1 MATKMMFVC
10 SCGALFD
17 IGDSTDMEA
26 HIDIHTSHA
35 VAESVVHE
43 STTPSTLTSVQDGL
57 IVQIRTKRDND
68 RLERVVLAEYPA
80 GSGKWWRC
88 GRQSQS
94 DWSSL
99 VSLDSMGAVAYPF
112 RVFTFDERDH
122 YDVVDSA
129 DLAAAVTAI
138 SLAVLTERTLAQGY
152 MDAVLAATDESGAQ
166 AAAAPYLAL

>member
-10 SCGALFD
+10 GCGALFD

-43 STTPSTLTSVQDGL
+43 STTPSTLTAIQDSL
-57 IVQIRTKRDND
+57 VVQIRTKRDND

-80 GSGKWWRC
+80 ASGKWWRC

-99 VSLDSMGAVAYPF
+99 VSLDSMGAVVYPF
-112 RVFTFDERDH
+112 RAFTFDERDH

-129 DLAAAVTAI
+129 DLAAAVTAV
-138 SLAVLTERTLAQGY
+138 STAVLVERWSAQGY
-152 MDAVLAATDESGAQ
+152 MDAVLAAVDEASAR
-166 AAAAPYLAL
+166 AAAAPYLEA